1 MEAATAIPR
10 MAYGASLLERD
21 SVLCLRILMTALWRV
36 PPLDGVP
43 LLVVSI
49 APQAIVI
56 VRPVGQA
63 FQN

>member
-36 PPLDGVP
+36 PPLDGV
-43 LLVVSI
+43 LLVVSF